1 VSGSISERVAGLC
14 ALAAD
19 VTAGT
24 ALADEVT
31 TITERFTGPPRV
43 AIAGRIKAGKSTLL
57 NALVGERLAPTDAG
71 ECTRIVTAYGEAS
84 TYQVRALLH
93 DGAKQALTFDRR
105 GGKLDIDLGD
115 LDPAAVARIDVGWPS
130 TALRDR
136 TLIDTPGLASLD
148 DQTSQRTRRF
158 FEHNGGGGGQAD
170 VVVYLLRHV
179 HRDDVELLTAFADA
193 AAHDAS
199 PVTAVAVLSR
209 ADELGGGRP
218 DALAAATRVAA
229 RYQADPRIRRL
240 CAAVVPVAGLLAET
254 GQTLTQDE
262 YADLRVL
269 ADLPR
274 DLLGDLLLSADLL
287 CDLPVEQLAPDRR
300 RHLVDR
306 LGMFGLRFAAGELA
320 HGRHGDSQQLAAALI
335 ELSGLPRLTAVLD
348 AHLGP
353 RVAVLKARSALASLT
368 ALGRALAQADP
379 SASARLDAATEE
391 VAANAVEL
399 DELRLAQL
407 LQTDVLALELDAVDE
422 LLELLAGRGPR
433 ENGELVEAI
442 NRWRARAADPFA
454 DLETSLACETAA
466 RLCES
471 RRT

>member
-1 VSGSISERVAGLC
+1 MSAPLTDRVALLC

-24 ALADEVT
+24 QMAEQAAAIHD
-31 TITERFTGPPRV
+31 RFTGPPRV

-57 NALVGERLAPTDAG
+57 NALVGERLAATDAG
-71 ECTRIVTAYGEAS
+71 ECTRIVTTYREAS
-84 TYQVRALLH
+84 TYQVRAVGH
-93 DGAKQALTFDRR
+93 DGTERAVTFDRR
-105 GGKLDIDLGD
+105 AGKLDMDLGAI
-115 LDPAAVARIDVGWPS
+115 DPASVARIDVGWPS
-130 TALRDR
+130 TALRGR

-148 DQTSQRTRRF
+148 DQASRRTRQF
-158 FEHNGGGGGQAD
+158 FEHNGGGGQAD

-179 HRDDVELLTAFADA
+179 HRDDVDLLAAFADA
-193 AAHDAS
+193 AVHDAS

-218 DALAAATRVAA
+218 DALTAAARVAA
-229 RYQADPRIRRL
+229 RYQGDPRIKRL

-262 YADLRVL
+262 YADLRTL

-287 CDLPVEQLAPDRR
+287 CDLPVDQLDSARR
-300 RHLVDR
+300 RHLVGR

-320 HGRHGDSQQLAAALI
+320 HGRFGDSQQLAGALV
-335 ELSGLPRLTAVLD
+335 ELSGLPQLTAVLD

-353 RVAVLKARSALASLT
+353 RIAVLKARSALASLT
-368 ALGRALAQADP
+368 GLAHLLAAADP
-379 SASARLDAATEE
+379 AASARLEAATEE
-391 VAANAVEL
+391 VAASAVEL

-407 LQTDVLALELDAVDE
+407 VQTDALTLEVDAIDD

-433 ENGELVEAI
+433 DNHELGESIDL
-442 NRWRARAADPFA
+442 WRARAADPFA
-454 DLETSLACETAA
+454 DLETALACETAA

-471 RRT
+471 RRV